1 MSRFDK
7 AELEGVIENMEK
19 LLQEET
25 VQTSGPAV
33 EPSSN
38 KDGVTGALDGATQV
52 SVPVCVVLLENV
64 SISDDSTYRILLHW
78 MW

>member
-25 VQTSGPAV
+25 ASLASGPV
-33 EPSSN
+33 PEPSH
-38 KDGVTGALDGATQV
+38 KDGAGGGSDAGA
-52 SVPVCVVLLENV
+52 SEPVCA
-64 SISDDSTYRILLHW
+64 
-78 MW
+78 